1 MGVRK
6 AGLRD
11 GDGSRSTWACGLR
24 TRRWLDDSMQA
35 AINRA
40 ALLHCGVLAAVLQT
54 AAKRC
59 KPLQSVANRCKV
71 LQSVAKLHSQVV
83 SLGLLAEVYRRKGES
98 AKAISF
104 YKRACMVPL
113 CGTYRAAVGY
123 RAALH
128 GHRQIRVRTRKHTRT
143 GFTPQE
149 ARADG
154 RWPN

>member
-1 MGVRK
+1 
-6 AGLRD
+6 
-11 GDGSRSTWACGLR
+11 
-24 TRRWLDDSMQA
+24 MQA

-40 ALLHCGVLAAVLQT
+40 ALLRCGVLAAVLQT

-71 LQSVAKLHSQVV
+71 LRSVAKLHSQVV

-113 CGTYRAAVGY
+113 CGTHRAAVGY
-123 RAALH
+123 RAAQTH
-128 GHRQIRVRTRKHTRT
+128 SPWVHTT
-143 GFTPQE
+143 GGTGGWALAQFTYWSWLSVFVATLCTILQHS
-149 ARADG
+149 ASVTGGA
-154 RWPN
+154 